1 MSNVFKLQQDYV
13 KERPRNNFPL
23 SYTNNLTTKFARIT
37 PIMCKETIPGDKFR
51 INTSLG
57 IRALPMV
64 FPVQTP
70 VQVEVEFYYAPVR
83 ILWPDFKD
91 FVGRTKQNLVHPYL
105 SIPYTRASEI
115 ATGTLADYLGVPTTY
130 AGAYG
135 SKFSLSLSGS
145 ETLVPPTSLSSSVDL
160 TSESVE
166 DATRITGDQNYTV
179 AYSSLPRYLR
189 PYVLSRNIS
198 DERFHPISQQLS
210 QFGSNLIGYLSHP
223 LRYIPKQFVFHNMR
237 NIADGNYNMFIRAYG
252 VKRDDHGNLVD
263 EDSVLL
269 FTLPET
275 DTILE
280 VLDGVGTLSLNSTCQ
295 SEFSRLLQQNG
306 EIRVFFG
313 QNAAVAID
321 LFPSI
326 SDTYS
331 SVDFSTFPFIGSPVL
346 VVTDQ
351 NIIGDVDPTLNPF
364 VIQQGETKPACPL
377 SVLPFRMYEACMNYF
392 KRNEI
397 VDPFILNGE
406 TEYNRYVTNLD
417 GGADSTTP
425 LNMVNRLYELD
436 YLTSS
441 VPSPQQGI
449 APLIGVV
456 PGDVNSPDAIFEF
469 EDVNNP
475 GTTMLLRAAK
485 SSTGQITGIEEY
497 DPNIPQGSIMQLEQM
512 IQFGISIQSLRSV
525 NALQV
530 WLEEN
535 IRRGFKYERQMLS
548 HFGVNVSNL
557 ELQEPIFIGGF
568 TRNLSSQ
575 QVTAT
580 AKSDGINLGDYG
592 GQATLF
598 AQSKHDI
605 TYTCQEHGFI
615 LATLTITPI
624 PSYSQLLPKMFLK
637 SSPLDYHF
645 NEFNHIGYQPIT
657 YRQVC
662 PIQSYVA
669 GDDLDDVFGYQR
681 PDYDLIAN
689 VDEQHSRMRTD
700 FMNFLITRVFGSRPQ
715 LGHDFITCSPENLT
729 SPFVDVAA
737 DADNFIC
744 QVYFDIVA
752 KRQVSKVSIARLE
765 P

>member
-23 SYTNNLTTKFARIT
+23 SYTNNLTTKFAQIT

-70 VQVEVEFYYAPVR
+70 VQVEVEFYYAPLR
-83 ILWPDFKD
+83 ILWPDIKD
-91 FVGRTKQNLVHPYL
+91 FLGRTKKNLVHPFL

-115 ATGTLADYLGVPTTY
+115 GTGTLADYLGLPTTY

-135 SKFSLSLSGS
+135 SKFSLSLRGKSHY
-145 ETLVPPTSLSSSVDL
+145 EVPASSSTSVNMTITEDDISHHVNGDNMSVGSSFSHKILQPYVINGDDYSRFNPTDISVNYPRAFVGYLSDPLRYLPKDL
-160 TSESVE
+160 TFH
-166 DATRITGDQNYTV
+166 N
-179 AYSSLPRYLR
+179 L
-189 PYVLSRNIS
+189 RNIS
-198 DERFHPISQQLS
+198 DGTYSV
-210 QFGSNLIGYLSHP
+210 Y
-223 LRYIPKQFVFHNMR
+223 
-237 NIADGNYNMFIRAYG
+237 IRAYG
-252 VKRDDHGNLVD
+252 VNYDNSGNIVDVNSPYLFSFADGTTDLV
-263 EDSVLL
+263 V
-269 FTLPET
+269 T
-275 DTILE
+275 
-280 VLDGVGTLSLNSTCQ
+280 DGVGVITFDPAAVTQ
-295 SEFSRLLQQNG
+295 FSNLLQQNG
-306 EIRVFFG
+306 EIR
-313 QNAAVAID
+313 
-321 LFPSI
+321 LFIYQSR
-326 SDTYS
+326 
-331 SVDFSTFPFIGSPVL
+331 SVDISLMPLLSDYSYQDLLDAPFLGSPIL
-346 VVTDQ
+346 VNTDQ
-351 NIIGDVDPTLNPF
+351 NIVGDVDPSLNPF
-364 VIQQGETKPACPL
+364 VIQQGETLPACPI
-377 SVLPFRMYEACMNYF
+377 SILPFRMYEACMNYF

-425 LNMVNRLYELD
+425 LKMVNRLYELD

-469 EDVNNP
+469 EDVSNP
-475 GTTMLLRAAK
+475 GTTLLLRATK
-485 SSTGQITGIEEY
+485 SANGQITGIEEY
-497 DPNIPQGSIMQLEQM
+497 DPAIPQGSIMQLEQM

-525 NALQV
+525 NALTV

-645 NEFNHIGYQPIT
+645 NEFNHVGYQPIT

-662 PIQSYVA
+662 PIQCYAA

-700 FMNFLITRVFGSRPQ
+700 FMNFLITRVFGHRPQ